1 MKNDEP
7 TVGRRVLLRSAVFLG
22 VAAAAGL
29 LTGGETGLPGS
40 GGAAGRGAPGV
51 TGAGGPG
58 ALGEAGFGPGPGGAA
73 GPGPLAG
80 APGVAAR
87 PQSPRG
93 ASYRLQP
100 MTSEGTPER
109 PPAAKP
115 AVRTRPILEL
125 PDEARTGGAMTL
137 TFDDGPDPRYTPGIL
152 DTLARYGVRAMFFV
166 CGEMATDNRD
176 LLRRMVAEGH
186 VIGNHTWTHP
196 LIPKLSRPALADE
209 IGRTSEVVQQ
219 AVGEAP
225 MWFRAP
231 YGAWNRAAFE
241 IGAELGM
248 EPLAWT
254 VDTLDWKEPGTTT
267 IVSRVLK
274 GAAPGVIVL
283 NHDAGGNRS
292 QSVQALAT
300 YLPQLLGRGYRMTLP
315 TWPPR

>member
-1 MKNDEP
+1 M
-7 TVGRRVLLRSAVFLG
+7 LLRSAVFLG

-29 LTGGETGLPGS
+29 LTGGENELPGPGQASGPGAPGS
-40 GGAAGRGAPGV
+40 GASG
-51 TGAGGPG
+51 TGY
-58 ALGEAGFGPGPGGAA
+58 GPGPGGAA

-80 APGVAAR
+80 APGAAR
-87 PQSPRG
+87 PQTPRG

-100 MTSEGTPER
+100 MTSEGSPER
-109 PPAAKP
+109 APAAKP

-125 PDEARTGGAMTL
+125 PADASTASAMTL

-196 LIPKLSRPALADE
+196 LIPSLSRPALASE

-219 AVGEAP
+219 AIGEAP
-225 MWFRAP
+225 VWFRAP

-267 IVSRVLK
+267 IVSRVLN

-300 YLPQLLGRGYRMTLP
+300 YLPQLLGRGFRMTLP
-315 TWPPR
+315 ALPPR